1 MKQNSERKRLNKIC
15 EKLQPLAEF
24 AKDESVCLAARRM
37 LDAKDPPRG
46 LTLGEQSIR
55 DSGGIPG

>member
-1 MKQNSERKRLNKIC
+1 MNAERKRLNEIC
-15 EKLQPLAEF
+15 EQLQPLAEF

-37 LDAKDPPRG
+37 LDAKEPERG
-46 LTLGEQSIR
+46 LTLGEQAIR